1 MRPKIS
7 VITATLNRRDFLPRC
22 IEGVASQSYPYK
34 EHVIVD
40 GGSTD
45 GTVDLLRDYERKYP
59 HIKWISEPDNG
70 ISSALNKAIG
80 LASGEVIGV
89 NGDDDFYQ
97 PGALEIVATEFERDP
112 SVAVVSG
119 DCDHIRN
126 DGAFWFTLK
135 AGFTTNR
142 DLVEYWRHWCRSVA
156 LPAPSTFFKKEVVAV
171 VGGFEEADRYAMDYH
186 HWIKITRKFKVKIVS
201 QTLANFRCD
210 EGTVSWSQGKEQL
223 DEMYAISRK
232 YWGSIAGINFYRM
245 AFSYLEYHKWPPFK
259 SRVQNALRYRLRW
272 LLRN

>member
-7 VITATLNRRDFLPRC
+7 VITATLNRRDYLPRC
-22 IEGVASQSYPYK
+22 IEGVASQSYPHR

-45 GTVDLLRDYERKYP
+45 GTVDLLRAYARKYP

-80 LASGEVIGV
+80 LASGEIIGV

-97 PGALEIVATEFERDP
+97 PEALEIVATEFEQDP
-112 SVAVVSG
+112 AVAVVSG

-126 DGAFWFTLK
+126 DGTFWFTLK

-171 VGGFEEADRYAMDYH
+171 VGGFE
-186 HWIKITRKFKVKIVS
+186 
-201 QTLANFRCD
+201 N
-210 EGTVSWSQGKEQL
+210 
-223 DEMYAISRK
+223 
-232 YWGSIAGINFYRM
+232 GIFI
-245 AFSYLEYHKWPPFK
+245 F
-259 SRVQNALRYRLRW
+259 
-272 LLRN
+272 